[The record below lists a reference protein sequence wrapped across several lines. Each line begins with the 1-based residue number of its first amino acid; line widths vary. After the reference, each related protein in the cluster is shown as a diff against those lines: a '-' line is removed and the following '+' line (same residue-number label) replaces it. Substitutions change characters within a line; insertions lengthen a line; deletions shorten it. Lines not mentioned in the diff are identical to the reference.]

1 MNNTRLKKGFRILP
15 VLPAVVKKRGGH
27 PMTAFLFS
35 TIIVFSS
42 AVAKLVAVPFW
53 RRLLR
58 HPELLPG
65 VPAVFAAVAGS
76 LFFAAGRY
84 PPAGIGPVHFL
95 FALALDLTGW
105 GVWILLD
112 RRERQGESA

>member
-1 MNNTRLKKGFRILP
+1 
-15 VLPAVVKKRGGH
+15 
-27 PMTAFLFS
+27 MTAFLFS

-42 AVAKLVAVPFW
+42 AVAKLVVVPFR

-65 VPAVFAAVAGS
+65 VLAAFAAVAGS
-76 LFFAAGRY
+76 LLLAAGRY

-105 GVWILLD
+105 GVWAFLG
-112 RRERQGESA
+112 RREVKVE